1 MWGGIAAGAAVVF
14 MVTGAPHAAASAEP
28 EPCAAVVPPP
38 AGSVVRGEPVGDRL
52 ACADL
57 HGMDLTQADLNE
69 ADLHG
74 ANLRGADLTQADL
87 RGADLRGADLT
98 LADLGQADLTD
109 AVLTD
114 AVLRGADLIQ
124 TYLIGADARGADFA
138 HAELIQANL
147 RGADLRG
154 ADLRGADLTQ
164 AEVDDMDLR
173 GADLAEVESL
183 EAGAVQLDAAAI
195 EEHRQISWLVFWPAL
210 AFMLT
215 WWRAR
220 IGHLSRHRT
229 TTPVRPA
236 EVVLASAAVVFA
248 IGGVYLVGIGAAR
261 GIARLS
267 GAWLPTIDP
276 GPLAAVGADPVH
288 QLMSGGTAFGIAMVL
303 FPLARW
309 RRRPLRKA
317 AGTGQVVIGERV
329 AMGRAPAVSR
339 PLRPAAVVAAMA
351 GAIDLVVIVA
361 LKVAGELPAAGLWS
375 ATAFW
380 GHVPTVALAT
390 IFLTRLS
397 WADNRS
403 SYSHLESLS
412 GVVIAGSGRAPY
424 VLASGKTETR
434 GPVSR
439 VLPWDALKHV
449 HLIRT
454 LGTPHATRAMVTL
467 RQPGATG
474 AIEHREELP
483 ITVAQLTRLR
493 ETLPPEMI
501 TEVVRAPPA
510 E

>member
-1 MWGGIAAGAAVVF
+1 MWAGIAAGAAVVI

-38 AGSVVRGEPVGDRL
+38 AGSVGRGEPVGDRL

-57 HGMDLTQADLNE
+57 RGMDLTQADLNE

-74 ANLRGADLTQADL
+74 ADLRGADLTQAHLTGADLTGADLTGADLGQADLNGAVLTDAVLRGADLSQAELTGADARGADFADAELIQADL
-87 RGADLRGADLT
+87 RGADLRGADL
-98 LADLGQADLTD
+98 
-109 AVLTD
+109 
-114 AVLRGADLIQ
+114 R
-124 TYLIGADARGADFA
+124 R
-138 HAELIQANL
+138 
-147 RGADLRG
+147 
-154 ADLRGADLTQ
+154 ADLTQ
-164 AEVDDMDLR
+164 AEVDDLDLR

-183 EAGAVQLDAAAI
+183 DAGAVQLDAASFDG
-195 EEHRQISWLVFWPAL
+195 HRQISWLAFWPAL
-210 AFMLT
+210 AFMLN

-220 IGHLSRHRT
+220 IGYLARHRT

-248 IGGVYLVGIGAAR
+248 VGGVYLFGVGAAR
-261 GIARLS
+261 GVARLS
-267 GAWLPTIDP
+267 EAWLPTIDP
-276 GPLAAVGADPVH
+276 GPLAVVGADPVH
-288 QLMSGGTAFGIAMVL
+288 QLVSGATAVGIAMVL
-303 FPLARW
+303 FRLARW

-329 AMGRAPAVSR
+329 AVGRAPAVSR
-339 PLRPAAVVAAMA
+339 TLRPVVVVAAMA
-351 GAIDLVVIVA
+351 GAIDLFVVVA
-361 LKVAGELPAAGLWS
+361 MKIAGELPVDGLWS
-375 ATAFW
+375 ATGFW

-390 IFLTRLS
+390 IFFTRLS
-397 WADNRS
+397 LADNRS
-403 SYSHLESLS
+403 SYSRLESLS
-412 GVVIAGSGRAPY
+412 GVVLAGSGRAPY

-439 VLPWDALKHV
+439 VLPWDALTHV

-454 LGTPHATRAMVTL
+454 LGTPHASRAMVTL
-467 RQPGATG
+467 HQPGATG

-493 ETLPPEMI
+493 ETLPPEMV